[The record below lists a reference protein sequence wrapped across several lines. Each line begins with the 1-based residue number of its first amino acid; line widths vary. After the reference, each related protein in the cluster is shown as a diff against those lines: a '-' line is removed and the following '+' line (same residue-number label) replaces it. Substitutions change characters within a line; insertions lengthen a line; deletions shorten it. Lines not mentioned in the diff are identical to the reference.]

1 MLPGSMPP
9 HTCFR
14 IVLKPLWRSGPQA
27 ERRCRIE
34 GAGRSRDAPIFWRR
48 TRIKRKPGKRPGWL
62 RVVILVSLCALRAY
76 KLTDGGVEGKSK

>member
-34 GAGRSRDAPIFWRR
+34 GGEIPGRPNF
-48 TRIKRKPGKRPGWL
+48 
-62 RVVILVSLCALRAY
+62 
-76 KLTDGGVEGKSK
+76 LTTHAH